1 MKVSLA
7 IIAGILAGIFV
18 KICEIHDEIK
28 KKGEEK

>member
-18 KICEIHDEIK
+18 KICEIHDDIK